1 MNEILL
7 DIRNLKLEFHTDD
20 GVFKVL
26 DGVCLEIQKG
36 KSMGLVGET
45 GCGKSVTGHA
55 ILGLIPKPAGKITGG
70 KIIFQGVDLLKLSE
84 REMRKIRGK
93 KISMIFQDPSTSLNP
108 AYTIGDQISEA
119 ISLHQENGGKVAAI
133 EKTIQIMEMVGIP
146 QAERHLD
153 DYPHQF
159 SGGMRQRVII
169 AIALA
174 CNPSLLIAD
183 EPTTALDVTIQAQVL
198 ELIFE
203 LSQKAG
209 FSMLLI
215 SHDLGIISQMCDD
228 ISIMYAGYIVETTTM
243 ENFFANY
250 KHPYSE
256 GLIGSIPRL
265 GHRKEMLSTIS
276 GSVPSLIDLPG
287 GCRFHPRCSYAM
299 DRCKIEKP
307 LLREI
312 SPGHKV
318 ACFKVA
324 G

>member
-7 DIRNLKLEFHTDD
+7 DLRDLKLEFHTDD

-26 DGVCLEIQKG
+26 DGISLEIQKG

-70 KIIFQGVDLLKLSE
+70 EIIFQGVDLLKLSE

-108 AYTIGDQISEA
+108 AYTVGDQILEA
-119 ISLHQENGGKVAAI
+119 ISLHQENGGKAAALKRTI
-133 EKTIQIMEMVGIP
+133 EIMEMVGIP

-198 ELIFE
+198 ELISE

-287 GCRFHPRCSYAM
+287 GCRFHPRCRYAM

-307 LLREI
+307 FLREI

>member
-7 DIRNLKLEFHTDD
+7 NLRDLKLEFHTDD

-26 DGVCLEIQKG
+26 DGVFLEIQKG

-55 ILGLIPKPAGKITGG
+55 ILGLIPKPAGRITGG
-70 KIIFQGVDLLKLSE
+70 EIIFQGVDLLKLSE
-84 REMRKIRGK
+84 KEMRKIRGK

-108 AYTIGDQISEA
+108 AYTVGDQISEA
-119 ISLHQENGGKVAAI
+119 ILLHQENGGKAAAI
-133 EKTIQIMEMVGIP
+133 KRTIEIMEMVGIP
-146 QAERHLD
+146 QAVRHLD

-203 LSQKAG
+203 LSRKVG

-228 ISIMYAGYIVETTTM
+228 ISIMYAGYIVEITNV
-243 ENFFANY
+243 ENFFANH

-265 GHRKEMLSTIS
+265 GHRKEMLSTIP
-276 GSVPSLIDLPG
+276 GNVPSLIYLPP
-287 GCRFHPRCSYAM
+287 GCRFHPRCRYAM
-299 DRCKIEKP
+299 DRCKNEKP
-307 LLREI
+307 LLKEI
-312 SPGHKV
+312 FPGHKV
-318 ACFKVA
+318 ACFKVV

>member
-7 DIRNLKLEFHTDD
+7 DIRELKLEFHTDD
-20 GVFKVL
+20 GIFRVL
-26 DGVCLEIQKG
+26 DGVSLEVQKG

-70 KIIFQGVDLLKLSE
+70 EIIFQGKDLLKLPE

-93 KISMIFQDPSTSLNP
+93 RISMIFQDPSTSLNP

-119 ISLHQENGGKVAAI
+119 ISLHQENGGKAAAI

-146 QAERHLD
+146 QAAQHLD

-169 AIALA
+169 AIALS

-198 ELIFE
+198 ELMFE
-203 LSQKAG
+203 LSQKAE

-215 SHDLGIISQMCDD
+215 SHDLGIISQMCDE
-228 ISIMYAGYIVETTTM
+228 ISVMYAGYIVETTTM

-299 DRCKIEKP
+299 DRCKIKKP
-307 LLREI
+307 LLKEI

>member
-7 DIRNLKLEFHTDD
+7 DLRDLKLEFHTDD

-26 DGVCLEIQKG
+26 DGVFLEIQKG

-70 KIIFQGVDLLKLSE
+70 EIIFQDVDLLKLSE

-108 AYTIGDQISEA
+108 AYTVGDQISET
-119 ISLHQENGGKVAAI
+119 ILLHQENGGKAAAI
-133 EKTIQIMEMVGIP
+133 KKTIEIMEMVGIP
-146 QAERHLD
+146 QAARHLD

-198 ELIFE
+198 ELISE

-228 ISIMYAGYIVETTTM
+228 ISIMYAGYIVETTNV

-265 GHRKEMLSTIS
+265 GYRKEMLSTIS
-276 GSVPSLIDLPG
+276 GSVPSLIHLPP
-287 GCRFHPRCSYAM
+287 GCRFHPRCRYAM
-299 DRCKIEKP
+299 DRCKNEKP
-307 LLREI
+307 LLKEI

-318 ACFKVA
+318 ACFKVT

>member
-7 DIRNLKLEFHTDD
+7 GIRDLRLEFHTDD
-20 GVFKVL
+20 GIFKVL
-26 DGVCLEIQKG
+26 DGVSLEIQKG

-70 KIIFQGVDLLKLSE
+70 EIIFQGVDLLKLTE

-119 ISLHQENGGKVAAI
+119 ISLHQENGGKAAAI

-146 QAERHLD
+146 QAAQHFD

-159 SGGMRQRVII
+159 SGGMRQRAII

-198 ELIFE
+198 ELMFE
-203 LSQKAG
+203 LSQQAG

-215 SHDLGIISQMCDD
+215 SHDLGIISQMCDE
-228 ISIMYAGYIVETTTM
+228 ISIMYAGYIVETTDM

-265 GHRKEMLSTIS
+265 GDRKEMLSTIS
-276 GSVPSLIDLPG
+276 GNVPSLIHLPL
-287 GCRFHPRCSYAM
+287 GCRFHPRCRYAM

-307 LLREI
+307 LLKEI

>member
-7 DIRNLKLEFHTDD
+7 DVRDLRLEFHTDD
-20 GVFKVL
+20 GIFKVL
-26 DGVCLEIQKG
+26 DGVSLEIQKG

-55 ILGLIPKPAGKITGG
+55 ILGLIPKPTGKITGG
-70 KIIFQGVDLLKLSE
+70 EIIFQGVDLLKLPE

-93 KISMIFQDPSTSLNP
+93 KISMIFQDPFTSLNP

-119 ISLHQENGGKVAAI
+119 ISLHQENGGKAAAI
-133 EKTIQIMEMVGIP
+133 EKTIRMMEMVGIP
-146 QAERHLD
+146 EAAQHLD

-198 ELIFE
+198 ELMFE
-203 LSQKAG
+203 LSRKAG

-228 ISIMYAGYIVETTTM
+228 ISIMYAGYIVETTNM

-276 GSVPSLIDLPG
+276 GSVPSLIHLPP

-299 DRCKIEKP
+299 DRCKIERP
-307 LLREI
+307 LLKEI

>member
-7 DIRNLKLEFHTDD
+7 DIRDLKLEFHTDD
-20 GVFKVL
+20 GIFKVL
-26 DGVCLEIQKG
+26 DGVTLEIRKG

-70 KIIFQGVDLLKLSE
+70 EIIFQSVDLLKLPE
-84 REMRKIRGK
+84 REMRKIRGR
-93 KISMIFQDPSTSLNP
+93 KISIIFQDPFTSLNP

-119 ISLHQENGGKVAAI
+119 ISLHQENGGKAAAI
-133 EKTIQIMEMVGIP
+133 EKTIRMMEMVGIP
-146 QAERHLD
+146 EAAQHLD

-198 ELIFE
+198 ELMFE
-203 LSQKAG
+203 LSRKAG

-215 SHDLGIISQMCDD
+215 SHDLGIISQMCDE
-228 ISIMYAGYIVETTTM
+228 ISIMYAGYIVETTNM

-276 GSVPSLIDLPG
+276 GSVPSLIHLPP

-307 LLREI
+307 LLIEI

>member
-1 MNEILL
+1 MLL
-7 DIRNLKLEFHTDD
+7 DVRNLKLEFHTDD

-70 KIIFQGVDLLKLSE
+70 EIIFQGVDLLRLPE

-93 KISMIFQDPSTSLNP
+93 KISVIFQDPSTSLNP

-119 ISLHQENGGKVAAI
+119 ISLHQENGGKVATI

-146 QAERHLD
+146 QAEQHLD

-174 CNPSLLIAD
+174 CNPSLLILGCHHSGPGFRIDIRA
-183 EPTTALDVTIQAQVL
+183 EPKGG
-198 ELIFE
+198 IFH
-203 LSQKAG
+203 A
-209 FSMLLI
+209 F
-215 SHDLGIISQMCDD
+215 D
-228 ISIMYAGYIVETTTM
+228 
-243 ENFFANY
+243 F
-250 KHPYSE
+250 P
-256 GLIGSIPRL
+256 
-265 GHRKEMLSTIS
+265 
-276 GSVPSLIDLPG
+276 
-287 GCRFHPRCSYAM
+287 
-299 DRCKIEKP
+299 
-307 LLREI
+307 
-312 SPGHKV
+312 
-318 ACFKVA
+318 
-324 G
+324 

>member
-7 DIRNLKLEFHTDD
+7 NLRDLKLEFHTDD

-26 DGVCLEIQKG
+26 DGVFLEIQKG

-55 ILGLIPKPAGKITGG
+55 ILGLIPKPAGRITGG
-70 KIIFQGVDLLKLSE
+70 EIIFQGVDLLKLSE
-84 REMRKIRGK
+84 KEMRKIRGK

-108 AYTIGDQISEA
+108 AYTVGDQISEA
-119 ISLHQENGGKVAAI
+119 ILLHQENGGKAAAI
-133 EKTIQIMEMVGIP
+133 KRTIEIMEMVGIP
-146 QAERHLD
+146 QAVRHLD

-203 LSQKAG
+203 LSRKVG

-228 ISIMYAGYIVETTTM
+228 ISIMYAGYIVEITNV
-243 ENFFANY
+243 ENFFANH

-265 GHRKEMLSTIS
+265 GHRKEMLSTIP
-276 GSVPSLIDLPG
+276 GNVPSLIYLPP
-287 GCRFHPRCSYAM
+287 GCRFHPRCRYAM
-299 DRCKIEKP
+299 DRCKNEKP
-307 LLREI
+307 LLKEI

-318 ACFKVA
+318 ACFKVV

>member
-7 DIRNLKLEFHTDD
+7 DVRDLRLEFHTDD
-20 GVFKVL
+20 GIFKVL
-26 DGVCLEIQKG
+26 DGVTLEIRKG

-55 ILGLIPKPAGKITGG
+55 ILGLIPKPTGKITGG
-70 KIIFQGVDLLKLSE
+70 EIIFQGVDLLKLPE

-93 KISMIFQDPSTSLNP
+93 KISMIFQDPFTSLNP

-119 ISLHQENGGKVAAI
+119 ISLHQENGGKAAAI
-133 EKTIQIMEMVGIP
+133 EKTIRMMEMVGIP
-146 QAERHLD
+146 EAAQHLD

-198 ELIFE
+198 ELMFE
-203 LSQKAG
+203 LSRKAG

-228 ISIMYAGYIVETTTM
+228 ISIMYAGYIVETTNM

-276 GSVPSLIDLPG
+276 GSVPSLIHLPP

-307 LLREI
+307 LLKEI

>member
-1 MNEILL
+1 MNETLL
-7 DIRNLKLEFHTDD
+7 HLRDLKLEFHTDD

-26 DGVCLEIQKG
+26 DGVTLEIQKG

-55 ILGLIPKPAGKITGG
+55 VLGLIPKPAGKITGG
-70 KIIFQGVDLLKLSE
+70 EIIFQDVDLLKLSE

-108 AYTIGDQISEA
+108 AYTVGDQISEA
-119 ISLHQENGGKVAAI
+119 ISLHQESGGKAAAI
-133 EKTIQIMEMVGIP
+133 KRTIEIMEMVGIP
-146 QAERHLD
+146 QAARHLD

-198 ELIFE
+198 ELIFD
-203 LSQKAG
+203 LSRKAG

-228 ISIMYAGYIVETTTM
+228 ISIMYAGYIVEATNM

-276 GSVPSLIDLPG
+276 GNVPSLIHLPP

-299 DRCKIEKP
+299 DRCKNERP
-307 LLREI
+307 LLKEI
-312 SPGHKV
+312 SPGHNV
-318 ACFKVA
+318 ACFKVT